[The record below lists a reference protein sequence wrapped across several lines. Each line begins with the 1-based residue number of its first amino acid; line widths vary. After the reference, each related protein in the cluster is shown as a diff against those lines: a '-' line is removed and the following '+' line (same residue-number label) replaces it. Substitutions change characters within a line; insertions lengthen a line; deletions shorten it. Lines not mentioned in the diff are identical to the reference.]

1 MTKDIDDLRARF
13 VWTRDM
19 AKVVD
24 DRLGR
29 TTGASKGKA
38 PVSAKPKIS
47 KGKVVAPAV
56 AKAFSPEPE
65 TESRRMAPSIIKVS
79 GERKF

>member
-1 MTKDIDDLRARF
+1 MKFGQNPTI
-13 VWTRDM
+13 RDM

-38 PVSAKPKIS
+38 PLPKPKI
-47 KGKVVAPAV
+47 KARPTGGLKPNG
-56 AKAFSPEPE
+56 AKA
-65 TESRRMAPSIIKVS
+65 SITW
-79 GERKF
+79 KF

>member
-1 MTKDIDDLRARF
+1 MTIKFGQKPTI
-13 VWTRDM
+13 RDM

-38 PVSAKPKIS
+38 PLPKPKI
-47 KGKVVAPAV
+47 KPKLKKDTIGATVKWR
-56 AKAFSPEPE
+56 F
-65 TESRRMAPSIIKVS
+65 
-79 GERKF
+79 

>member
-1 MTKDIDDLRARF
+1 MTYGTMKWQTRA
-13 VWTRDM
+13 D
-19 AKVVD
+19 KVAV
-24 DRLGR
+24 
-29 TTGASKGKA
+29 ASKN
-38 PVSAKPKIS
+38 KIS

-79 GERKF
+79 GERKL

>member
-1 MTKDIDDLRARF
+1 MKFGNKPTIRE
-13 VWTRDM
+13 M

-38 PVSAKPKIS
+38 KLPKAKIKARPT
-47 KGKVVAPAV
+47 GGLNPDG
-56 AKAFSPEPE
+56 AKASV
-65 TESRRMAPSIIKVS
+65 TW
-79 GERKF
+79 KF

>member
-1 MTKDIDDLRARF
+1 MTIKFGQKPTI
-13 VWTRDM
+13 RDM

-38 PVSAKPKIS
+38 PLPKPKINRRNRE
-47 KGKVVAPAV
+47 VAVLNGAAPYHGQRRQAFPRPA
-56 AKAFSPEPE
+56 
-65 TESRRMAPSIIKVS
+65 
-79 GERKF
+79 G

>member
-1 MTKDIDDLRARF
+1 MKFGQNPTI
-13 VWTRDM
+13 RDM

-38 PVSAKPKIS
+38 PLPKPKIS
-47 KGKVVAPAV
+47 KGKAPVA
-56 AKAFSPEPE
+56 AKAFSPEQE
-65 TESRRMAPSIIKVS
+65 MESRRMAPSVIEVS
-79 GERKF
+79 GERKL

>member
-1 MTKDIDDLRARF
+1 MKFGQTPTI
-13 VWTRDM
+13 RDM

-38 PVSAKPKIS
+38 PVSAKPKIKPS
-47 KGKVVAPAV
+47 GTNPLKKKIGV
-56 AKAFSPEPE
+56 KATWNF
-65 TESRRMAPSIIKVS
+65 
-79 GERKF
+79 